1 MRSSPA
7 RRTESG
13 EHASLYRIHRPGS
26 GVVGDEGLF
35 AVGLGLRRF
44 DTLPFEPRPQVL
56 EGDGHLHKAAVGI
69 GFRFFADA
77 GAREDDFD
85 VVAVELLQ
93 NFGMGYHG
101 RYDGR
106 DVGCQFGCVFA
117 DVVHHDRTC
126 RREVNPFGC
135 CREETFR
142 FGGYQ
147 FRTERR
153 FGYACETETLY
164 CAYQPADRYVSEF
177 AHIGGREGHVHL
189 AGMFRYDELG
199 PRQAVAYLFRSCRA
213 HLRAVA
219 AIYAAFG
226 YDGGLVVLNP
236 DSLHW
241 ALPDAFVAILAV
253 FRFCIYGP

>member
-1 MRSSPA
+1 MDK
-7 RRTESG
+7 TCELG
-13 EHASLYRIHRPGS
+13 IKYLEIFPG
-26 GVVGDEGLF
+26 
-35 AVGLGLRRF
+35 
-44 DTLPFEPRPQVL
+44 Q
-56 EGDGHLHKAAVGI
+56 
-69 GFRFFADA
+69 
-77 GAREDDFD
+77 
-85 VVAVELLQ
+85 
-93 NFGMGYHG
+93 
-101 RYDGR
+101 
-106 DVGCQFGCVFA
+106 
-117 DVVHHDRTC
+117 
-126 RREVNPFGC
+126 
-135 CREETFR
+135 R